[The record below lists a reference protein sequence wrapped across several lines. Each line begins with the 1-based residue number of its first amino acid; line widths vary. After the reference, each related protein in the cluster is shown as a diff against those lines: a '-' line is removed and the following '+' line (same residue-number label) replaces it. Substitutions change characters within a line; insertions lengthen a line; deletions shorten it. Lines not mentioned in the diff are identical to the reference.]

1 MKSNRRLFQRLLTG
15 RLEFEGKVQALNT
28 FFSITLFF
36 LFLGFV
42 AGNIFGTFLNGLR
55 HVFHWD
61 GYIIFFVLSF
71 IEVTNYGIYRPGK
84 ESTFFLPLHQGGRCR
99 PVWKICNFFKIGLML
114 GFFIDAFKVGS

>member
-15 RLEFEGKVQALNT
+15 RLGFERKVQALNT

-42 AGNIFGTFLNGLR
+42 VGNVFGTFLNGLR
-55 HVFHWD
+55 HVFRWD
-61 GYIIFFVLSF
+61 GYIILFVLSF
-71 IEVTNYGIYRPGK
+71 IEVTNYGIYRPGR
-84 ESTFFLPLHQGGRCR
+84 ESTSFLSLDQGRCR